1 MQRSPYTPG
10 SLSRIVP
17 GREDEVTRFRR
28 ELSYTAEYGDL
39 VGRIS
44 VAVGPRGIGKTSLL
58 RYLEAEASSL
68 DFTTVWV
75 TAGDGPLL
83 EILLQ
88 ILQDLSSTWTDSARE
103 RFRGLAENLRLTVGP
118 LSIGGA
124 GVKDAP
130 PTNAS
135 TGRAVQRLLVDV
147 VSEVVRHGS
156 SGLCL
161 FIDEFQAADAVGIKA
176 LAYAWQQLQAENPD
190 LPAMVMTA
198 GLGHTQDVVTD
209 AVSFAERF
217 DFRALR
223 DLSED
228 AERAALT
235 EPAGR
240 LGVSW
245 DPEALEL
252 ALKYA
257 SGYPYFLQLIGD
269 ETWRRAGDPDDGG
282 TLTSQDVHAA
292 LEKFRTDQEVF
303 FRARWKKAS
312 AAEAALIEAM
322 AEMGEPVLLRRAVAE
337 HMGKKSSEISMVRS
351 SLIDKGIIQVPRTG
365 YLEFTAPGFA
375 EFVRKETGLD

>member
-17 GREDEVTRFRR
+17 GREEEVTRFRR
-28 ELSYTAEYGDL
+28 EISYTAEYGDL

-58 RYLEAEASSL
+58 RYLEVEASSL
-68 DFTTVWV
+68 SFTTVWI

-88 ILQDLSSTWTDSARE
+88 VLQDLSTSWADSARA
-103 RFRGLAENLRLTVGP
+103 RFRKLAENLRLTVGP
-118 LSIGGA
+118 LSFGGGA
-124 GVKDAP
+124 DEAP
-130 PTNAS
+130 HTNAS
-135 TGRAVQRLLVDV
+135 AGRAVQDLVV
-147 VSEVVRHGS
+147 EVTSEVIRHGS
-156 SGLCL
+156 VGLCL
-161 FIDEFQAADAVGIKA
+161 FIDELQAADAAGIKA

-190 LPAMVMTA
+190 IPAMVMTA

-217 DFRALR
+217 DFGALR

-228 AERAALT
+228 AERRALT
-235 EPAGR
+235 EPAER
-240 LGVSW
+240 LGVHW
-245 DPEALEL
+245 DAAALDL
-252 ALKYA
+252 ALTNA

-269 ETWRRAGDPDDGG
+269 ETWRRAGDPDVGG
-282 TLTSQDVHAA
+282 NLTVRDVQAA
-292 LEKFRTDQEVF
+292 LKKFRTDQEVF
-303 FRARWKKAS
+303 FRARWKKATV
-312 AAEAALIEAM
+312 AEARLIQAM
-322 AEMGEPVLLRRAVAE
+322 AEMGEPVLRRREVAE
-337 HMGKKSSEISMVRS
+337 YMGKQSSEISMVRS

-375 EFVRKETGLD
+375 EFVRQEVGLD